1 MNVQPSPDNMGRLLI
16 VAGVVL
22 VVIGL
27 LLSFA
32 RALRLGSLPG
42 DIHLSGRGWQIW
54 LPFGTSIVLSLLLTL
69 VLNLLFR
76 RR

>member
-1 MNVQPSPDNMGRLLI
+1 VSVQPSPDNLGRLLI
-16 VAGVVL
+16 VAGVVM
-22 VVIGL
+22 VIAGV

-42 DIHLSGRGWQIW
+42 DTHLSGRGWQLW
-54 LPFGTSIVLSLLLTL
+54 LPIGTSILLSLLLTV